1 MALAASA
8 AAVRAPRASFAA
20 PRARADRAGQ
30 LSHFPRARVSAS
42 AASRLGARPA
52 TPAPLT
58 RVVRGSTRAGRLGR
72 ARGMTVVAGASQDDG
87 DWNDEPTVNI
97 PISFFSI
104 LNLSPA
110 RAAPASIEAAYTSV
124 IQRELVEGFS
134 NSCLAARADLV
145 DAAAQAISDPELR
158 AEHESD
164 LKNGRLTPVPAS
176 QLGGALA
183 LMQEA
188 GEHEA
193 VIEYAPECLAAAKSR
208 VARRDITL
216 SAALAHCE
224 LSHNALTAT
233 PPRVG
238 EGCELLDIASKILVA
253 EAGRGFSVELQ
264 DTIDLT
270 LREMAPAYVIELI
283 AMPLEAKRERKA
295 GVRALRHI
303 LWADPENALNDR
315 DAYVIEVNRHL
326 TSNEVVELFLEAPE
340 SVPADAEE
348 VYQSAMAHIVTGY
361 RERRPMLIV
370 DADEML
376 AQLEHS
382 AYAAAQEARAQA
394 ERLTR
399 AAADAGQPPPQG
411 AWATPPPPEPV
422 NVERAVCQ
430 LLLGR
435 VEDAAY
441 SLGMGPDP
449 SPYPLD
455 PQVERFVQE
464 HSPSGDFTEG
474 LCALADRWIADV
486 AFPSF
491 RDSARIERVPAIAQW
506 FDEPD
511 VQRFCDRL
519 DAAPALA
526 KTLSALDAA
535 ARSAAAGAERLG
547 DALGGAGDVPGLRAE
562 GAVGASVGAGS
573 RSERRARIAR
583 LLKRNP
589 VAANAAF
596 GGAAVAGAALLAYG
610 LGPGGSARPIPVY
623 APGVS
628 SVSATPKD
636 VGALLGA
643 AATNAA
649 DGAAEL
655 AARTPGFSR
664 RAPEVDVRVAEQIV
678 RRWQNAKA
686 QALGVAHN
694 LRPLEQVL
702 EGPMLQ
708 QWLTRAEDVKAHG
721 WAWEYQLNALTV
733 DKVEVMTPS
742 RVMVEATLTEVAVL
756 KDRARTEDD
765 DRYESTYR
773 ARYELKKSSEGG
785 GVRAWKIVGGSVVY

>member
-1 MALAASA
+1 LPRPA
-8 AAVRAPRASFAA
+8 RAPIARDISRIS
-20 PRARADRAGQ
+20 RARA
-30 LSHFPRARVSAS
+30 SPAS

-52 TPAPLT
+52 TPAPVARAL
-58 RVVRGSTRAGRLGR
+58 RGSTRA
-72 ARGMTVVAGASQDDG
+72 RGAIVAASASEDDG
-87 DWNDEPTVNI
+87 DWNDEPTVNV

-110 RAAPASIEAAYTSV
+110 RASPASIEAAYTSV

-145 DAAAQAISDPELR
+145 DAAAQVISDPELR

-224 LSHNALTAT
+224 LSHNALVAT

-238 EGCELLDIASKILVA
+238 EGCELLDIASQILIA
-253 EAGRGFSVELQ
+253 EAGRGFSTELQ
-264 DTIDLT
+264 ETIDLT

-283 AMPLEAKRERKA
+283 AMPLEARRERKA

-315 DAYVIEVNRHL
+315 DAYVVEVNRHL
-326 TSNEVVELFLEAPE
+326 TASEVVDLFLEAPD

-361 RERRPMLIV
+361 RERRPSLVV

-411 AWATPPPPEPV
+411 AWATPPAAEPV

-441 SLGMGPDP
+441 SLGMGQDP

-455 PQVERFVQE
+455 PQVERFVRE
-464 HSPSGDFTEG
+464 HSPGGDYTEG

-491 RDSARIERVPAIAQW
+491 RDSARVETVPSIAQW

-511 VQRFCDRL
+511 VQRFCERL
-519 DAAPALA
+519 DAGAGAGQDARRARAPPRAP
-526 KTLSALDAA
+526 
-535 ARSAAAGAERLG
+535 AAAGAERLG

-562 GAVGASVGAGS
+562 GAVGASVGTARGGMG
-573 RSERRARIAR
+573 RSERRARVAR
-583 LLKRNP
+583 ALKRHP
-589 VAANAAF
+589 VAANAALGRRGARRRGAPGVRAQPETLHVCCRRCRHVLRVGVPPRRRRAAGR
-596 GGAAVAGAALLAYG
+596 GGDERGRRRG
-610 LGPGGSARPIPVY
+610 GPGGA
-623 APGVS
+623 
-628 SVSATPKD
+628 
-636 VGALLGA
+636 
-643 AATNAA
+643 
-649 DGAAEL
+649 
-655 AARTPGFSR
+655 
-664 RAPEVDVRVAEQIV
+664 
-678 RRWQNAKA
+678 
-686 QALGVAHN
+686 
-694 LRPLEQVL
+694 
-702 EGPMLQ
+702 
-708 QWLTRAEDVKAHG
+708 
-721 WAWEYQLNALTV
+721 
-733 DKVEVMTPS
+733 
-742 RVMVEATLTEVAVL
+742 
-756 KDRARTEDD
+756 RAR
-765 DRYESTYR
+765 SVPPR
-773 ARYELKKSSEGG
+773 ARG
-785 GVRAWKIVGGSVVY
+785 

>member
-1 MALAASA
+1 MPHPA
-8 AAVRAPRASFAA
+8 RAPI
-20 PRARADRAGQ
+20 ARDI
-30 LSHFPRARVSAS
+30 SHISARARVSAS

-52 TPAPLT
+52 TPAPLA
-58 RVVRGSTRAGRLGR
+58 RALRGSTRA
-72 ARGMTVVAGASQDDG
+72 RGAIVAASASEDDG
-87 DWNDEPTVNI
+87 DWNDEPTVNV

-110 RAAPASIEAAYTSV
+110 RASPASIEAAYTSV

-145 DAAAQAISDPELR
+145 DAAAQVISDPELR

-224 LSHNALTAT
+224 LSHNALVAT

-238 EGCELLDIASKILVA
+238 EGCELLDIASQILVA
-253 EAGRGFSVELQ
+253 EAGRGFSTELQ
-264 DTIDLT
+264 ETIDLT

-283 AMPLEAKRERKA
+283 AMPLEARRERKA

-315 DAYVIEVNRHL
+315 DAYVVEVNRHL
-326 TSNEVVELFLEAPE
+326 TASEVVDLFLEAPD

-361 RERRPMLIV
+361 RERRPSLVV

-399 AAADAGQPPPQG
+399 AAADAGCQPPPQG
-411 AWATPPPPEPV
+411 AWATPPAAEPV

-441 SLGMGPDP
+441 SLGMGQDP

-455 PQVERFVQE
+455 PQVERFVRE
-464 HSPSGDFTEG
+464 HSPSGDYTEG

-491 RDSARIERVPAIAQW
+491 RDSARVETVPSIAQW

-511 VQRFCDRL
+511 VQRFCERL

-526 KTLSALDAA
+526 KTLAAPAPPRAPPRRAPSGSGTDSGAPGTCPVSGRRVPWAPPWEQREEVWGAASAGRASRARSSDTRSPPTR
-535 ARSAAAGAERLG
+535 RSAAPRS
-547 DALGGAGDVPGLRAE
+547 PGWRFWRTGSTRNPPLILLL
-562 GAVGASVGAGS
+562 AVSARPPCRRPPETSA
-573 RSERRARIAR
+573 RCWARRRRTWQTARRTWRRAR
-583 LLKRNP
+583 P
-589 VAANAAF
+589 VCPA
-596 GGAAVAGAALLAYG
+596 
-610 LGPGGSARPIPVY
+610 ARP
-623 APGVS
+623 
-628 SVSATPKD
+628 
-636 VGALLGA
+636 
-643 AATNAA
+643 
-649 DGAAEL
+649 
-655 AARTPGFSR
+655 R
-664 RAPEVDVRVAEQIV
+664 
-678 RRWQNAKA
+678 
-686 QALGVAHN
+686 
-694 LRPLEQVL
+694 
-702 EGPMLQ
+702 
-708 QWLTRAEDVKAHG
+708 LTRAWRSRSCAG
-721 WAWEYQLNALTV
+721 GRAPRRRRWAWRT
-733 DKVEVMTPS
+733 TCGRWS
-742 RVMVEATLTEVAVL
+742 RCS
-756 KDRARTEDD
+756 RGPCC
-765 DRYESTYR
+765 
-773 ARYELKKSSEGG
+773 SSG
-785 GVRAWKIVGGSVVY
+785 

>member
-1 MALAASA
+1 MALASSA

-20 PRARADRAGQ
+20 PRARADRAGH

-52 TPAPLT
+52 TPAPVARAL
-58 RVVRGSTRAGRLGR
+58 RGSTRA
-72 ARGMTVVAGASQDDG
+72 RGAIVAASASEDDG
-87 DWNDEPTVNI
+87 DWNDEPTVNV

-110 RAAPASIEAAYTSV
+110 RASPASIEAAYTSV

-145 DAAAQAISDPELR
+145 DAAAQVISDPELR

-224 LSHNALTAT
+224 LSHNALVAT

-238 EGCELLDIASKILVA
+238 EGCELLDIASQILVA
-253 EAGRGFSVELQ
+253 EAGRGFSTELQ
-264 DTIDLT
+264 ETIDLT

-283 AMPLEAKRERKA
+283 AMPLEARRERKA

-315 DAYVIEVNRHL
+315 DAYVVEVNRHL
-326 TSNEVVELFLEAPE
+326 TASEVVDLFLEAPD

-361 RERRPMLIV
+361 RERRPSLVV

-411 AWATPPPPEPV
+411 AWATPPAAEPV

-441 SLGMGPDP
+441 SLGMGQDP

-455 PQVERFVQE
+455 PQVERFVRE
-464 HSPSGDFTEG
+464 HSPGGDYTEG

-491 RDSARIERVPAIAQW
+491 P
-506 FDEPD
+506 
-511 VQRFCDRL
+511 
-519 DAAPALA
+519 
-526 KTLSALDAA
+526 
-535 ARSAAAGAERLG
+535 
-547 DALGGAGDVPGLRAE
+547 
-562 GAVGASVGAGS
+562 
-573 RSERRARIAR
+573 
-583 LLKRNP
+583 
-589 VAANAAF
+589 
-596 GGAAVAGAALLAYG
+596 
-610 LGPGGSARPIPVY
+610 
-623 APGVS
+623 
-628 SVSATPKD
+628 
-636 VGALLGA
+636 
-643 AATNAA
+643 
-649 DGAAEL
+649 
-655 AARTPGFSR
+655 
-664 RAPEVDVRVAEQIV
+664 
-678 RRWQNAKA
+678 
-686 QALGVAHN
+686 
-694 LRPLEQVL
+694 
-702 EGPMLQ
+702 
-708 QWLTRAEDVKAHG
+708 
-721 WAWEYQLNALTV
+721 
-733 DKVEVMTPS
+733 
-742 RVMVEATLTEVAVL
+742 
-756 KDRARTEDD
+756 
-765 DRYESTYR
+765 
-773 ARYELKKSSEGG
+773 
-785 GVRAWKIVGGSVVY
+785 

>member
-8 AAVRAPRASFAA
+8 VAVQVPRALFAT
-20 PRARADRAGQ
+20 RARADHSGHHSSAGHHS
-30 LSHFPRARVSAS
+30 LRARVSS
-42 AASRLGARPA
+42 AAASGLSSRLA
-52 TPAPLT
+52 TPAPLKRTT
-58 RVVRGSTRAGRLGR
+58 RDLIRAAPLAASTAIM
-72 ARGMTVVAGASQDDG
+72 ADASNDG
-87 DWNDEPTVNI
+87 DWNDEPTVNV

-110 RAAPASIEAAYTSV
+110 RASPASIEAAYTSV

-145 DAAAQAISDPELR
+145 DAAAQVISDPDLR

-164 LKNGRLTPVPAS
+164 LKNGRLTPVPIS

-193 VIEYAPECLAAAKSR
+193 VIEYAPECLAAARSR

-238 EGCELLDIASKILVA
+238 EGCELLDIASKILIA
-253 EAGRGFSVELQ
+253 EAGRSFSKELQ
-264 DTIDLT
+264 ETIDLT

-315 DAYVIEVNRHL
+315 DAYVVEVNRHL
-326 TSNEVVELFLEAPE
+326 TSNEVVDLFLEAPE

-348 VYQSAMAHIVTGY
+348 VYQSAMALMVVGY

-376 AQLEHS
+376 AQLEQN
-382 AYAAAQEARAQA
+382 AYLVAQEARAQA

-399 AAADAGQPPPQG
+399 AAADAGQPPPNG
-411 AWATPPPPEPV
+411 AWATPPVQEPV

-449 SPYPLD
+449 TPYVLD
-455 PQVERFVQE
+455 PQVERFVTE
-464 HSPSGDFTEG
+464 HSPSGDWTEG
-474 LCALADRWIADV
+474 LCALADRWISDV

-491 RDSARIERVPAIAQW
+491 RDSARVESVPTILQW
-506 FDEPD
+506 FDEPG
-511 VQRFCDRL
+511 VQKFCNRFESS
-519 DAAPALA
+519 PVFA
-526 KTLSALDAA
+526 KTLAALDSGF
-535 ARSAAAGAERLG
+535 RSAAQTAERIG
-547 DALGGAGDVPGLRAE
+547 DVLGGASDVPGLRAE
-562 GAVGASVGAGS
+562 GAVGAGVSMSRAG
-573 RSERRARIAR
+573 RRARIQR
-583 LLKRNP
+583 LMRENP
-589 VAANAAF
+589 GVANVAF
-596 GGAAVAGAALLAYG
+596 LGTIVAGASLVAYG
-610 LGPGGSARPIPVY
+610 MADTRPSGSMSASVARVPG
-623 APGVS
+623 APAIGKS
-628 SVSATPKD
+628 PKD

-643 AATNAA
+643 AATNVA
-649 DGAAEL
+649 DGVAGAA
-655 AARTPGFSR
+655 ASMSR
-664 RAPEVDVRVAEQIV
+664 KAPEVDVRVAEQIV

-733 DKVEVMTPS
+733 DKVEVMTSS

-773 ARYELKKSSEGG
+773 ARYELRKSDSVG

>member
-1 MALAASA
+1 MALASSA

-20 PRARADRAGQ
+20 PRARADRAGH

-52 TPAPLT
+52 TPAPVARAL
-58 RVVRGSTRAGRLGR
+58 RGSTRA
-72 ARGMTVVAGASQDDG
+72 RGAIVAASASEDDG
-87 DWNDEPTVNI
+87 DWNDEPTVNV

-110 RAAPASIEAAYTSV
+110 RASPASIEAAYTSV

-145 DAAAQAISDPELR
+145 DAAAQVISDPELR

-224 LSHNALTAT
+224 LSHNALVAT

-238 EGCELLDIASKILVA
+238 EGCELLDIASQILVA
-253 EAGRGFSVELQ
+253 EAGRGFSTELQ
-264 DTIDLT
+264 ETIDLT

-283 AMPLEAKRERKA
+283 AMPLEARRERKA

-315 DAYVIEVNRHL
+315 DAYVVEVNRHL
-326 TSNEVVELFLEAPE
+326 TASEVVDLFLEAPD

-361 RERRPMLIV
+361 RERRPSLVV

-411 AWATPPPPEPV
+411 AWATPPAAEPV

-441 SLGMGPDP
+441 SLGMGQDP

-455 PQVERFVQE
+455 PQVERFVRE
-464 HSPSGDFTEG
+464 HSPGGDYTEG

-491 RDSARIERVPAIAQW
+491 RDSARVETVPSIAQW

-511 VQRFCDRL
+511 VQRFCERL

-526 KTLSALDAA
+526 KTLAALGAA
-535 ARSAAAGAERLG
+535 ARAAAAGAERLG

-562 GAVGASVGAGS
+562 GAVGASVGTARGGMG
-573 RSERRARIAR
+573 RSERRARVAR
-583 LLKRNP
+583 ALKRHP
-589 VAANAAF
+589 VAANAAL
-596 GGAAVAGAALLAYG
+596 GGAALAGAALLAYG
-610 LGPGGSARPIPVY
+610 LNPKPSTY
-623 APGVS
+623 ALGASSGTS
-628 SVSATPKD
+628 SVSASPRD

-643 AATNAA
+643 AATNVA
-649 DGAAEL
+649 DGAADL
-655 AARTPGFSR
+655 AARAPGLSR
-664 RAPEVDVRVAEQIV
+664 RAPEVDARVAEQIV
-678 RRWQNAKA
+678 RRWQSAKA

-773 ARYELKKSSEGG
+773 ARYELRKADRDAG